1 MKMYEIMKVLKVLGA
16 WRFCLAIWPK
26 FETLMLYYRIYE
38 IARPQIAHRKYGYL
52 VALMRES
59 EVVKLLP
66 KDRFG
71 AVTWTADD
79 LRWAIREMEREV
91 WV

>member
-1 MKMYEIMKVLKVLGA
+1 MRMTMYE
-16 WRFCLAIWPK
+16 
-26 FETLMLYYRIYE
+26 TLILYYRIYE
-38 IARPQIAHRKYGYL
+38 IARSKISHRKYGYL
-52 VALMRES
+52 VALLQDG
-59 EVVKLLP
+59 EVVEVLP

-71 AVTWTADD
+71 AVKWTADD